1 MARLEVAEELGR
13 FSLVTPVDNAHV
25 NMHRL
30 IQSVVQH
37 QLLRRMHMPTA
48 SRWVLVWKQIF
59 FAAKGSFLSS
69 PFQCVRYPSS

>member
-13 FSLVTPVDNAHV
+13 FSLVTPVDDAHV

-37 QLLRRMHMPTA
+37 QLLRRTHMPTA
-48 SRWVLVWKQIF
+48 GRWVLVGEKIC
-59 FAAKGSFLSS
+59 FASKG
-69 PFQCVRYPSS
+69 